1 MNLRLDR
8 PMRTPQFGSDKYCLI
23 RAVSH
28 TARGHANAKAR
39 QQRFGLVLMNVHKVS
54 CDLNSDTAVKRIAAW
69 FTFNVNLIAA
79 RLFNLTE
86 E

>member
-8 PMRTPQFGSDKYCLI
+8 PMRTTQFGGDKDRLI
-23 RAVSH
+23 GAVSH

-54 CDLNSDTAVKRIAAW
+54 CYLKSGTAAMRFAAVPDFNLNFISARI
-69 FTFNVNLIAA
+69 
-79 RLFNLTE
+79 FNLTE
-86 E
+86 K